1 MQFSRKKCKISKD
14 STRDGCIHSF
24 VNGKELRA
32 VICLCDLA
40 LLLKKQTF
48 SDMVET
54 NDKLASIGDKK
65 VDEQFQ
71 EPILNTG
78 FYCQFLAQTPP
89 P

>member
-1 MQFSRKKCKISKD
+1 MVVY
-14 STRDGCIHSF
+14 CINSF
-24 VNGKELRA
+24 VNGKEMRA
-32 VICLCDLA
+32 VICLCVKNYLA
-40 LLLKKQTF
+40 LVLKKQTF

-65 VDEQFQ
+65 VDEQFL

-89 P
+89 L